1 MLTRVLK
8 IMLALAAGAFLMGRA
23 AAQSDQSHA
32 SSVTFDEMIGQML
45 IVGFDGTRPQQKWPR
60 KLGALLAKGHIGGV
74 IFLKRNLSNAPNA
87 RALTRFFSQS
97 ASRHPAFIAV
107 DQEGGSVQRLA
118 GNVGL
123 KRINS
128 AQRVAAKLGPE
139 QAYDYYRNVARQL
152 SQFGFNVN
160 FGPVLDLNTNPQNPI
175 IGRIG
180 RSYSRDPEIVARYGA
195 AFVRAHQAEGVITAL
210 KHFPGHGSS
219 RKDSHLGFVDISET
233 WQEQEL
239 VPFARLIADG
249 LADMVM
255 IGHLHLG
262 RYQSRGDERLPAT
275 LSRVLLGDVLRG
287 QLKFDGVVVS
297 DDMEMGAIRKRY
309 APGEALV
316 RAIRA
321 GNDLLILS
329 GTTAG
334 QTASPEHYIA
344 AIKQAALEDPALKTQ
359 ITQSYLRIVALKR
372 RYLVRD

>member
-1 MLTRVLK
+1 MMTRALKVL
-8 IMLALAAGAFLMGRA
+8 LALAVGALLMGRA
-23 AAQSDQSHA
+23 AAENRQTNNT
-32 SSVTFDEMIGQML
+32 SVTLEEMIGQML

-74 IFLKRNLSNAPNA
+74 IFLKRNLSNARNA
-87 RALTRFFSQS
+87 RDLTRFFAQS
-97 ASRHPAFIAV
+97 ATRHPAFIAV

-123 KRINS
+123 KRISS
-128 AQRVAAKLGPE
+128 AQRVATKMDAE

-152 SQFGFNVN
+152 SEFGFNVN

-180 RSYSRDPEIVARYGA
+180 RSYSPDPDIVARYGA

-219 RKDSHLGFVDISET
+219 RTDSHLGFVDISET
-233 WQEQEL
+233 WREQEL
-239 VPFARLIADG
+239 VPFARLISEG

-262 RYQSRGDERLPAT
+262 RYQSREDAQLPAT
-275 LSRVLLGDVLRG
+275 FSRVLLGDVLRN
-287 QLKFDGVVVS
+287 QLKFDGVVIS

-309 APGEALV
+309 APGDALI

-329 GTTAG
+329 GTTGG
-334 QTASPEHYIA
+334 QTALPERYIA

-359 ITQSYLRIVALKR
+359 ITQSYLRIVALKL
-372 RYLVRD
+372 RYLVPD